1 MFHFIK
7 LQQCLRGFPIFFC
20 FSFVSFT
27 GNFSYAQKTRP
38 NIIYIMADD
47 LGYADLSGYGRKNY
61 QTPNLDKLASQGI
74 KFTNAYAAGAL
85 CTPTRTAF
93 MTGRYPARTS
103 VGLWEPLR
111 GNSKDSSVGLKPEE
125 TSIATLLKKAGYNT
139 ALIGKWHLGFLP
151 EFNPRKNGFDYF
163 FGFHPGAI
171 DYISHSYMTNRRKPI
186 LYENE
191 TQIYKEGYIT
201 DLLTSYAIQYIKEKH
216 SALFFLSLQF
226 NAPHWPWQGPGDK
239 AYPDTTRFIAGGSPE
254 IYAAMMKSLDDA
266 IGKLMQVLDETG
278 LAKNTVVIFTSD
290 NGGEKFSDMG
300 IFNGSKGE
308 LWEGGIR
315 VPAFVRW
322 PGIIPENV
330 STGQAAITMDWTAT
344 ILAIA
349 GANADPDFPLD
360 GENLLTVMT
369 GNKKEYKRT
378 FFWRLYQEVQQKAL
392 RFGKWK
398 YLQNEKGEFLFDLS
412 SDPGEKNNMKEK
424 NTDIFENLKSKY
436 AEWEK
441 TVLKPVPL

>member
-1 MFHFIK
+1 MNSIK
-7 LQQCLRGFPIFFC
+7 KLLPVLLTFIFFIAVIPYKK
-20 FSFVSFT
+20 SF
-27 GNFSYAQKTRP
+27 AQKKDPRP
-38 NIIYIMADD
+38 NIIYIMVDD
-47 LGYADLSGYGRKNY
+47 LGYADLSGYGRKDY
-61 QTPNLDKLASQGI
+61 QTPHLDKLASQGI
-74 KFTNAYAAGAL
+74 KFTNAYAAGAM

-111 GNSKDSSVGLKPEE
+111 GNSKDSLVGLKPEE
-125 TSIATLLKKAGYNT
+125 TSVATLLQKAGYNT

-151 EFNPRKNGFDYF
+151 EFSPRKNGFDYF

-171 DYISHSYMTNRRKPI
+171 DYVSHTIRSKPI

-191 TQIYKEGYIT
+191 TQINEEGYFT
-201 DLLTSYAIQYIKEKH
+201 DLLTSRAIQYIQGKH
-216 SALFFLSLQF
+216 SSPFFLSLQF

-239 AYPDTTRFIAGGSPE
+239 AYPDTTWFTAGGSPV

-266 IGKLMQVLDETG
+266 IGKLMQVLEETG

-300 IFNGSKGE
+300 IFQGSKHE

-322 PGIIPENV
+322 PSIIPASV
-330 STGQAAITMDWTAT
+330 ITGQAAITMDWTAT
-344 ILAIA
+344 ILAVC
-349 GANADPDFPLD
+349 GAKPDPAFPLD
-360 GENLLTVMT
+360 GENLLPVMT
-369 GNKKEYKRT
+369 GNKNEYKRT
-378 FFWRLYQEVQQKAL
+378 FFWRLFQVRQEKAI

-398 YLQNEKGEFLFDLS
+398 YLQNEKGEFLFDLT
-412 SDPGEKNNMKEK
+412 SDPGEKNNVKEK
-424 NTDIFENLKSKY
+424 HADIFNSLKSKY
-436 AEWEK
+436 EEWEK
-441 TVLKPVPL
+441 TVLKPIPL

>member
-1 MFHFIK
+1 MSYLIK
-7 LQQCLRGFPIFFC
+7 LQKGLFGLPIFFC
-20 FSFVSFT
+20 FSFISFNVS
-27 GNFSYAQKTRP
+27 FSYAQTTRP

-61 QTPNLDKLASQGI
+61 RTPNLDKLASQGI

-93 MTGRYPARTS
+93 MTGRYPGRTP

-111 GNSKDSSVGLKPEE
+111 GNAKDSLVGLRPEQ
-125 TSIATLLKKAGYNT
+125 TSIATLLKKAGYTT

-151 EFNPRKNGFDYF
+151 EFSPRKNGFDYF

-171 DYISHSYMTNRRKPI
+171 DYISHTIRSKPV

-191 TQIYKEGYIT
+191 TQINEKGYFT
-201 DLLTSYAIQYIKEKH
+201 DLLTTRAIQYIKEKH
-216 SALFFLSLQF
+216 SSPFFLSLQF

-239 AYPDTTRFIAGGSPE
+239 EYPDTANFRTGGSSE
-254 IYAAMMKSLDDA
+254 IYAAMMKGLDDA
-266 IGKLMQVLDETG
+266 VGKLMHVLDETG
-278 LAKNTVVIFTSD
+278 LAKNTIVIFTSD
-290 NGGEKFSDMG
+290 NGGERFSDMG
-300 IFNGSKGE
+300 VFNGSKGE

-322 PGIIPENV
+322 PGIIPESV
-330 STGQAAITMDWTAT
+330 ITGQAAITMDWTAT
-344 ILAIA
+344 ILGVA
-349 GANADPDFPLD
+349 GTKPDPGFPLD
-360 GENLLTVMT
+360 GENLLPVMT
-369 GNKKEYKRT
+369 GNRNEYKRT
-378 FFWRLYQEVQQKAL
+378 FFWRMFQVKQQKAI

-398 YLQNEKGEFLFDLS
+398 YLQNEKGEFLFDLT

-424 NTDIFENLKSKY
+424 NADIFENLKSKY